1 MKKSTVELVEKT
13 FKNQFDELSS
23 KIRGNKR
30 DIKRLA
36 NEQRRLKD
44 LRKGLFE
51 ILSQIRGYSK

>member
-1 MKKSTVELVEKT
+1 MKKSTVELIEKT

-23 KIRGNKR
+23 KIRWNKKEIR
-30 DIKRLA
+30 RLA
-36 NEQRRLKD
+36 DEQRRLKD